1 MREPQRVRHDFLVE
15 RGKNMNIISKKKQGV
30 IAIICAIA
38 MVVTSLTIYNPREAK
53 ADTDYSQLTY
63 DYKNKGEAYMK
74 GAETT
79 KSQWRVAVDT
89 SQSTGDIVNWMTK
102 GDGNLN
108 FYNDM
113 FMNVTWHGV
122 YLNATLEINGV
133 KVKDG
138 AEGVQLYAAAEIHVN
153 AKTWINNNAYNVVKV
168 TSADETQYVTFIV
181 ATGNKV
187 DTSTEESTELQK
199 PAAPTGLVANI
210 NDLKTNYT
218 IAFANVATATSYK
231 FYLDGKLV
239 KDITNGGV
247 VTIEELKLEEGK
259 TYTFG
264 VSAVNAA
271 GESDISTVSV
281 TVPSKETETSTGSTE
296 ETTEAF
302 DPSTITEWTAVKGS
316 TTMSYYIAND
326 AAGKVSVQPE
336 MHGDNLYAAFKIAAK
351 FKSVVLNDESITPRD
366 GADVEIAKT
375 SFKEGYNKLVVTNFY
390 GNESVTIYFKVEKE
404 EETTTKPYKDG
415 EVLVNESNVIKEVPA
430 YESGNEYQNEYKNS
444 GIKFVNG
451 KKYVAEVVVSSTAAK
466 KIKLVFQ
473 KNGEKNNNDWS
484 PVADGYDVEI
494 AAGNKVKI
502 TYVFTSNLN
511 VDDGIYDIYLG
522 SVADATTLVF
532 ESKKLTTYNEVPA
545 GVQTGIEVVPAPAT
559 YTVTVDGAPTS
570 VAEGST
576 YTFGDNAQGYYDTT
590 NSVAYA
596 SGEKITVN
604 SDITVTSIKLN
615 VAMQKGASVRLA
627 TPTGLRFQTVI
638 TSGNDIAVS
647 DILNKDFVTTGTLI
661 TTFDL
666 FSANGNVLDKDSKYT
681 NLDIANS
688 GWYNDEVGKFC
699 GSIIKIKTD
708 NYEKK
713 FVGVGYATITYHNGD
728 KYSIY
733 ADVNET
739 DNARSIYYVA
749 NAVKEAGYKNC
760 DAAQKAIIDKY
771 LAKEAF

>member
-1 MREPQRVRHDFLVE
+1 
-15 RGKNMNIISKKKQGV
+15 MNIISKKKQGV

-38 MVVTSLTIYNPREAK
+38 MIVTSLTIYNPREAK

-122 YLNATLEINGV
+122 YPNATLEINGV
-133 KVKDG
+133 KVEDG
-138 AEGVQLYAAAEIHVN
+138 AEGVKVYAAEIHVN

-168 TSADETQYVTFIV
+168 TSADEKQYVTFIV

-218 IAFANVATATSYK
+218 IGFANVPTATSYK
-231 FYLDGKLV
+231 FYLNGTYV

-264 VSAVNAA
+264 VSAVNKA
-271 GESDISTVSV
+271 GESAISTVEV
-281 TVPSKETETSTGSTE
+281 KVPSKETETTGPE

-302 DPSTITEWTAVKGS
+302 DPSTITEWTTVVNS

-326 AAGKVSVQPE
+326 AAGKVSVKPE
-336 MHGDNLYAAFKIAAK
+336 MHGDNLYAAFALAAK

-390 GNESVTIYFKVEKE
+390 GNESVTIYFKVAKE
-404 EETTTKPYKDG
+404 EETTAKPYKDG
-415 EVLVNESNVIKEVPA
+415 EVLVNESNVTKEVPA
-430 YESGNEYQNEYKNS
+430 YKDGNYWQNEYNNAP
-444 GIKFVNG
+444 VNYVEG

-473 KNGEKNNNDWS
+473 RVNIWDFVDANG
-484 PVADGYDVEI
+484 GYEAEI

-502 TYVFTSNLN
+502 TYVFEAIKEKGTDNGN
-511 VDDGIYDIYLG
+511 FDIYLG

-545 GVQTGIEVVPAPAT
+545 GVKTGVEVLSPAT

-570 VAEGST
+570 VTEGST
-576 YTFGDNAQGYYDTT
+576 YTFGDNAQGYYDAT
-590 NSVAYA
+590 NKVAYA
-596 SGEKITVN
+596 PN
-604 SDITVTSIKLN
+604 TSIKVNGDLN
-615 VAMQKGASVRLA
+615 IKSIKLKATMTAGASIRFS

-638 TSGNDIAVS
+638 SSENSNTDELKE
-647 DILNKDFVTTGTLI
+647 ILENENIIETGTIITTTGILGE
-661 TTFDL
+661 
-666 FSANGNVLDKDSKYT
+666 NGVVNDEFVADDSKT
-681 NLDIANS
+681 KLNIKNN
-688 GWYNDEVGKFC
+688 GWYGGTVGTFC
-699 GSIIKIKTD
+699 GSIVEIQES
-708 NYEKK
+708 NYTTN
-713 FVGVGYATITYHNGD
+713 FVGVGYVTIKYTNDNVKPKTIYTTSDNIRAVATVAQNIKNNQEKKYNDNTMTYFEYLQSLNKGYD
-728 KYSIY
+728 TIINTY
-733 ADVNET
+733 AAAAKK
-739 DNARSIYYVA
+739 DN
-749 NAVKEAGYKNC
+749 
-760 DAAQKAIIDKY
+760 Q
-771 LAKEAF
+771 

>member
-1 MREPQRVRHDFLVE
+1 
-15 RGKNMNIISKKKQGV
+15 MNIISKKKQGV

-89 SQSTGDIVNWMTK
+89 SQSTGDIVNWMTT

-108 FYNDM
+108 FYGEM

-122 YLNATLEINGV
+122 YPDATLEINGV
-133 KVKDG
+133 KVEKG
-138 AEGVQLYAAAEIHVN
+138 AEGVQVYAAAEIHVN
-153 AKTWINNNAYNVVKV
+153 AKNWINNNAYNVVKV

-231 FYLDGKLV
+231 FYLDGKFV

-281 TVPSKETETSTGSTE
+281 TVPSKETETTKGSE
-296 ETTEAF
+296 DTTETF
-302 DPSTITEWTAVKGS
+302 DPSTITEWTAVGGS

-326 AAGKVSVQPE
+326 AAGKVSVKPE
-336 MHGDNLYAAFKIAAK
+336 MHGDSLYAAFALAAK
-351 FKSVVLNDESITPRD
+351 FKSVVLNDESITPRG

-375 SFKEGYNKLVVTNFY
+375 SFKEGYNKLVVTDFY
-390 GNESVTIYFKVEKE
+390 GKESVTIYFKVEKE

-415 EVLVNESNVIKEVPA
+415 EVLVNDSNVTKEVPA
-430 YESGNEYQNEYKNS
+430 YENGDYWQNEYNNAP
-444 GIKFVNG
+444 VNYVKG

-473 KNGEKNNNDWS
+473 RVNIWDFVDANS
-484 PVADGYDVEI
+484 GYEAEI

-502 TYVFTSNLN
+502 TYVFEATQETDNGN
-511 VDDGIYDIYLG
+511 FDIYLG

-545 GVQTGIEVVPAPAT
+545 GVQTGVEVVSAPAT
-559 YTVTVDGAPTS
+559 YTVTVDGTPTS
-570 VAEGST
+570 VTEGST

-596 SGEKITVN
+596 SGETITVN
-604 SDITVTSIKLN
+604 SNITVTSINLN

-699 GSIIKIKTD
+699 GSIIKIKTG

-749 NAVKEAGYKNC
+749 NAVKDAGYKNC

>member
-1 MREPQRVRHDFLVE
+1 
-15 RGKNMNIISKKKQGV
+15 MNIISKKKQGV

-89 SQSTGDIVNWMTK
+89 SQSTGDIVNWMTT

-108 FYNDM
+108 FYGEM

-122 YLNATLEINGV
+122 YHDATLEINGV
-133 KVKDG
+133 KVEKG
-138 AEGVQLYAAAEIHVN
+138 AEGVQVYVAAEIHVN
-153 AKTWINNNAYNVVKV
+153 AKNWINNNAYNVVKV

-231 FYLDGKLV
+231 FYLDGKFV

-281 TVPSKETETSTGSTE
+281 TVPSKETETTKGSE
-296 ETTEAF
+296 ETTETF
-302 DPSTITEWTAVKGS
+302 DPSTITEWTAVGGS

-326 AAGKVSVQPE
+326 AAGKVSVKPE
-336 MHGDNLYAAFKIAAK
+336 MHGDSLYAAFALAAK
-351 FKSVVLNDESITPRD
+351 FKSVVLNDESITPRG

-375 SFKEGYNKLVVTNFY
+375 SFKEGYNKLVVTDFY
-390 GNESVTIYFKVEKE
+390 GKESVTIYFKVEKE

-415 EVLVNESNVIKEVPA
+415 EVLVNDSNVTKEVPA
-430 YESGNEYQNEYKNS
+430 YENGDYWQNEYNNVP
-444 GIKFVNG
+444 VNYVKG

-473 KNGEKNNNDWS
+473 RVNIWDFVDANS
-484 PVADGYDVEI
+484 GYEAEI

-502 TYVFTSNLN
+502 TYVFEATQETDNGN
-511 VDDGIYDIYLG
+511 FDIYLG

-545 GVQTGIEVVPAPAT
+545 GVQTGVEVVSAPAT
-559 YTVTVDGAPTS
+559 YTVTVDGTPTS
-570 VAEGST
+570 VTEGST

-596 SGEKITVN
+596 SGETITVN
-604 SDITVTSIKLN
+604 SNITVTSINLN

-699 GSIIKIKTD
+699 GSIIKIKTG

-749 NAVKEAGYKNC
+749 NAVKDAGYKNC

>member
-1 MREPQRVRHDFLVE
+1 
-15 RGKNMNIISKKKQGV
+15 MNIISKKKQGV

-89 SQSTGDIVNWMTK
+89 SQSTGDIVNWMTT

-108 FYNDM
+108 FYGEM

-122 YLNATLEINGV
+122 YPDATLEINGV
-133 KVKDG
+133 KVEKG
-138 AEGVQLYAAAEIHVN
+138 AEGVQVYAAAEIHVN
-153 AKTWINNNAYNVVKV
+153 AKNWINNNAYNVVKV

-231 FYLDGKLV
+231 FYLDGKFV

-281 TVPSKETETSTGSTE
+281 TVPSKETETTKGSE
-296 ETTEAF
+296 ETTETF
-302 DPSTITEWTAVKGS
+302 DPSTITEWTAVGGS

-326 AAGKVSVQPE
+326 AAGKVSVKPE
-336 MHGDNLYAAFKIAAK
+336 MHGDSLYAAFALAAK
-351 FKSVVLNDESITPRD
+351 FKSVVLNDESITPRV

-375 SFKEGYNKLVVTNFY
+375 SFKEGYNKLVVTDFY
-390 GNESVTIYFKVEKE
+390 GKESVTIYFKVEKE

-415 EVLVNESNVIKEVPA
+415 EVLVNDSKVTKEVPA
-430 YESGNEYQNEYKNS
+430 YENGDYWQNEYNNAP
-444 GIKFVNG
+444 VNYVKG

-473 KNGEKNNNDWS
+473 RVNIWDFVDANS
-484 PVADGYDVEI
+484 GYEAEI

-502 TYVFTSNLN
+502 TYVFEATQETDNGN
-511 VDDGIYDIYLG
+511 FDIYLG

-545 GVQTGIEVVPAPAT
+545 GVQTGVEVVSAPAT
-559 YTVTVDGAPTS
+559 YTVIVDGTPTS
-570 VAEGST
+570 VTEGST

-596 SGEKITVN
+596 SGETITVN
-604 SDITVTSIKLN
+604 SNITVTSINLN

-699 GSIIKIKTD
+699 GSIIKIKTG

-749 NAVKEAGYKNC
+749 NAVKDAGYKNC

>member
-1 MREPQRVRHDFLVE
+1 
-15 RGKNMNIISKKKQGV
+15 MNIISKKKQGV

-89 SQSTGDIVNWMTK
+89 SQSTGDIVNWMTT

-108 FYNDM
+108 FYGDM

-122 YLNATLEINGV
+122 YPDATLEINGV
-133 KVKDG
+133 KVEKG
-138 AEGVQLYAAAEIHVN
+138 AEGVQVYAAAEIHVN
-153 AKTWINNNAYNVVKV
+153 AKNWINNNAYNVVKV

-199 PAAPTGLVANI
+199 PVAPTGLVANI

-218 IAFANVATATSYK
+218 IAFANVPTATSYK
-231 FYLDGKLV
+231 FYLNGTYV

-271 GESDISTVSV
+271 GESAISTVEV
-281 TVPSKETETSTGSTE
+281 KVPSKETETTKGSE

-302 DPSTITEWTAVKGS
+302 DPSTITEWTAVGGS

-326 AAGKVSVQPE
+326 AAGKVNVKPE
-336 MHGDNLYAAFKIAAK
+336 MHGDNLYAAFALAAK

-390 GNESVTIYFKVEKE
+390 GNESVTIYFKVAKE
-404 EETTTKPYKDG
+404 EETTAKPYKDG
-415 EVLVNESNVIKEVPA
+415 EVLVNDSNVTKEVPA
-430 YESGNEYQNEYKNS
+430 YENGDYWQNEYNNAP
-444 GIKFVNG
+444 VNYVKG

-473 KNGEKNNNDWS
+473 RVNIWDFVDANS
-484 PVADGYDVEI
+484 GYEAEI

-502 TYVFTSNLN
+502 TYVFEATQETDNGN
-511 VDDGIYDIYLG
+511 FDIYLG

-545 GVQTGIEVVPAPAT
+545 GVQTGVEVVSAPAT
-559 YTVTVDGAPTS
+559 YTVTVDGTPTS
-570 VAEGST
+570 VTEGST

-638 TSGNDIAVS
+638 TSENDIAAS

-666 FSANGNVLDKDSKYT
+666 FSANGNVLNKDSKYT

-760 DAAQKAIIDKY
+760 DDAQKAIIDKY

>member
-1 MREPQRVRHDFLVE
+1 
-15 RGKNMNIISKKKQGV
+15 MNVISKKKQGI

-63 DYKNKGEAYMK
+63 DYKNKGESYMK

-79 KSQWRVAVDT
+79 KSKWRVAVDT

-108 FYNDM
+108 FYGEM

-122 YLNATLEINGV
+122 YPDATLEINGV
-133 KVKDG
+133 KVEEG
-138 AEGVQLYAAAEIHVN
+138 AEGVQAYASAEIHVN

-168 TSADETQYVTFIV
+168 TSKDETQYVTFIV

-199 PAAPTGLVANI
+199 PVAPTGLVANI

-231 FYLDGKLV
+231 FYLDGEYK
-239 KDITNGGV
+239 KDITNGGI
-247 VTIEELKLEEGK
+247 VTIEELGLKAGQ
-259 TYTFG
+259 TYKFG
-264 VSAVNAA
+264 VSAVNKA
-271 GESDISTVSV
+271 GESDISEISV
-281 TVPSKETETSTGSTE
+281 TVPSKETETTGSE
-296 ETTEAF
+296 ETTETL
-302 DPSTITEWTAVKGS
+302 DPSTIKDWTEVKDS
-316 TTMSYYIAND
+316 KNTMLYYIANKASD
-326 AAGKVSVQPE
+326 KVSVKPE
-336 MHGDNLYAAFKIAAK
+336 MHGDNLYAAFTLAAK
-351 FKSVVLNDESITPRD
+351 FKSVELNGETIIPRE
-366 GADVEIAKT
+366 GADIEIPKT
-375 SFKEGYNKLVVTNFY
+375 SFSKEYNKLVVTNHY
-390 GNESVTIYFKVEKE
+390 GSETVTIYFKVVSATEK
-404 EETTTKPYKDG
+404 TKYK
-415 EVLVNESNVIKEVPA
+415 
-430 YESGNEYQNEYKNS
+430 
-444 GIKFVNG
+444 
-451 KKYVAEVVVSSTAAK
+451 
-466 KIKLVFQ
+466 
-473 KNGEKNNNDWS
+473 
-484 PVADGYDVEI
+484 
-494 AAGNKVKI
+494 
-502 TYVFTSNLN
+502 
-511 VDDGIYDIYLG
+511 
-522 SVADATTLVF
+522 
-532 ESKKLTTYNEVPA
+532 
-545 GVQTGIEVVPAPAT
+545 
-559 YTVTVDGAPTS
+559 VTVDGTPTE
-570 VAEGST
+570 VEEGST
-576 YTFGDNAQGYYDTT
+576 YTFGDNAQGYYDKT

-638 TSGNDIAVS
+638 TSGNDIAAS

-666 FSANGNVLDKDSKYT
+666 FSANGNVLNKDSKYT

-699 GSIIKIKTD
+699 GSIIKIKTG

-760 DAAQKAIIDKY
+760 DATQKAIIDKY

>member
-1 MREPQRVRHDFLVE
+1 
-15 RGKNMNIISKKKQGV
+15 MNIISKKKQGV

-89 SQSTGDIVNWMTK
+89 SQSTGDIVNWMTT

-108 FYNDM
+108 FYGEM

-122 YLNATLEINGV
+122 YPDATLEINGV
-133 KVKDG
+133 KVEKG
-138 AEGVQLYAAAEIHVN
+138 AEGVQVYAAAEIHVN
-153 AKTWINNNAYNVVKV
+153 AKNWINNNAYNVVKV

-231 FYLDGKLV
+231 FYLDGKFV

-281 TVPSKETETSTGSTE
+281 TVPSKETETTKGSE
-296 ETTEAF
+296 ETTETF
-302 DPSTITEWTAVKGS
+302 DPSTITEWTAVGGS

-326 AAGKVSVQPE
+326 AAGKVSVKPE
-336 MHGDNLYAAFKIAAK
+336 MHGDSLYAAFALAAK
-351 FKSVVLNDESITPRD
+351 FKSVVLNDESITPRG

-375 SFKEGYNKLVVTNFY
+375 SFKEGYNKLVVTDFY
-390 GNESVTIYFKVEKE
+390 GKESVTIYFKVEKE

-415 EVLVNESNVIKEVPA
+415 EVLVNDSNLTKEVPA
-430 YESGNEYQNEYKNS
+430 YENGDYWQNEYNNAP
-444 GIKFVNG
+444 VNYVKG

-473 KNGEKNNNDWS
+473 RVNIWDFVDANS
-484 PVADGYDVEI
+484 GYEAEI

-502 TYVFTSNLN
+502 TYVFEATQETDNGN
-511 VDDGIYDIYLG
+511 FDIYLG

-545 GVQTGIEVVPAPAT
+545 GVQTGVEVVSAPAT
-559 YTVTVDGAPTS
+559 YTVTVDGTPTS
-570 VAEGST
+570 VTEGST

-596 SGEKITVN
+596 SGETITVN
-604 SDITVTSIKLN
+604 SNITVTSINLN

-699 GSIIKIKTD
+699 GSIIKIKTG

-749 NAVKEAGYKNC
+749 NAVKDAGYKNC

>member
-1 MREPQRVRHDFLVE
+1 
-15 RGKNMNIISKKKQGV
+15 MNVISKKKQGI

-63 DYKNKGEAYMK
+63 DYKNKGESYMK

-79 KSQWRVAVDT
+79 KSKWRVAVDT

-108 FYNDM
+108 FYGEM

-122 YLNATLEINGV
+122 YPDATLEINGV
-133 KVKDG
+133 KVEEG
-138 AEGVQLYAAAEIHVN
+138 AEGVQAYASAEIHVN

-168 TSADETQYVTFIV
+168 TSKDETQYVTFIV

-199 PAAPTGLVANI
+199 PVAPTGLVANI
-210 NDLKTNYT
+210 NNLKTNYT
-218 IAFANVATATSYK
+218 IAFAYVATATSYR
-231 FYLDGKLV
+231 FYLDDKYV
-239 KDITNGGV
+239 KDITNGGI
-247 VTIEELKLEEGK
+247 VTIEELNLEVGK

-271 GESDISTVSV
+271 GESAISTVSV
-281 TVPSKETETSTGSTE
+281 TVPSKETETTTGSE
-296 ETTEAF
+296 ETTETL
-302 DPSTITEWTAVKGS
+302 DPSTIKDWTEVTNSNK
-316 TTMSYYIAND
+316 TMLYYIANKASD
-326 AAGKVSVQPE
+326 KVSVKPE
-336 MHGDNLYAAFKIAAK
+336 MHGDNLYAAFTLVAK
-351 FKSVVLNDESITPRD
+351 FKSVELNGETIKPRE
-366 GADVEIAKT
+366 GADIEIPKT
-375 SFKEGYNKLVVTNFY
+375 SFSKEYNKLVVTNYY
-390 GNESVTIYFKVEKE
+390 GSETVTIYFKVVSATEK
-404 EETTTKPYKDG
+404 TKYK
-415 EVLVNESNVIKEVPA
+415 
-430 YESGNEYQNEYKNS
+430 
-444 GIKFVNG
+444 
-451 KKYVAEVVVSSTAAK
+451 
-466 KIKLVFQ
+466 
-473 KNGEKNNNDWS
+473 
-484 PVADGYDVEI
+484 
-494 AAGNKVKI
+494 
-502 TYVFTSNLN
+502 
-511 VDDGIYDIYLG
+511 
-522 SVADATTLVF
+522 
-532 ESKKLTTYNEVPA
+532 
-545 GVQTGIEVVPAPAT
+545 
-559 YTVTVDGAPTS
+559 VTVDGTPTE
-570 VAEGST
+570 VEEGST

-666 FSANGNVLDKDSKYT
+666 FSANGNVLNKESKYT

-713 FVGVGYATITYHNGD
+713 FVGVGYVTIKYNNGKTY
-728 KYSIY
+728 SVC

>member
-1 MREPQRVRHDFLVE
+1 M
-15 RGKNMNIISKKKQGV
+15 
-30 IAIICAIA
+30 
-38 MVVTSLTIYNPREAK
+38 
-53 ADTDYSQLTY
+53 
-63 DYKNKGEAYMK
+63 
-74 GAETT
+74 TT
-79 KSQWRVAVDT
+79 
-89 SQSTGDIVNWMTK
+89 

-108 FYNDM
+108 FYGEM

-122 YLNATLEINGV
+122 YPDATLEINGV
-133 KVKDG
+133 KVEKG
-138 AEGVQLYAAAEIHVN
+138 AEGVQVYAAAEIHVN
-153 AKTWINNNAYNVVKV
+153 AKNWINNNAYNVVKV

-231 FYLDGKLV
+231 FYLDGKFV

-281 TVPSKETETSTGSTE
+281 TVPSKETETTKESE
-296 ETTEAF
+296 ETTETF
-302 DPSTITEWTAVKGS
+302 DPSTITEWTAVGGS

-326 AAGKVSVQPE
+326 AAGKVSVKPE
-336 MHGDNLYAAFKIAAK
+336 MHGDSLYAAFALAAK
-351 FKSVVLNDESITPRD
+351 FKSVVLNDESITPRG

-375 SFKEGYNKLVVTNFY
+375 SFKEGYNKLVVTDFY
-390 GNESVTIYFKVEKE
+390 GKESVTIYFKVEKE
-404 EETTTKPYKDG
+404 EETITKPYKDG
-415 EVLVNESNVIKEVPA
+415 EVLVNDSNVTKEVPA
-430 YESGNEYQNEYKNS
+430 YENGDYWQNEYNNAP
-444 GIKFVNG
+444 VNYVKG

-473 KNGEKNNNDWS
+473 RVNIWDFVDANS
-484 PVADGYDVEI
+484 GYEAEI

-502 TYVFTSNLN
+502 TYVFEATQETDNGN
-511 VDDGIYDIYLG
+511 FDIYLG

-545 GVQTGIEVVPAPAT
+545 GVQTGVEVVSAPAT
-559 YTVTVDGAPTS
+559 YTVTVDGTPTS
-570 VAEGST
+570 VTEGST

-596 SGEKITVN
+596 SGETITVN
-604 SDITVTSIKLN
+604 SNITVTSINLN

-699 GSIIKIKTD
+699 GSIIKIKTG

-749 NAVKEAGYKNC
+749 NAVKDAGYKNC

>member
-1 MREPQRVRHDFLVE
+1 
-15 RGKNMNIISKKKQGV
+15 MNVISKKKQGI

-63 DYKNKGEAYMK
+63 DYKNKGESYMK

-79 KSQWRVAVDT
+79 KSKWRVAVDT

-108 FYNDM
+108 FYGEM

-122 YLNATLEINGV
+122 YPDATLEINGV
-133 KVKDG
+133 KVEEG
-138 AEGVQLYAAAEIHVN
+138 AEGVQAYASAEIHVN

-168 TSADETQYVTFIV
+168 TSKDETQYVTFIV

-199 PAAPTGLVANI
+199 PVAPTGLVANI

-231 FYLDGKLV
+231 FYLDGEYK
-239 KDITNGGV
+239 KDITNGGI
-247 VTIEELKLEEGK
+247 VTIEELGLKAGQ
-259 TYTFG
+259 TYKFG
-264 VSAVNAA
+264 VSAVNKA
-271 GESDISTVSV
+271 GESDISEISV
-281 TVPSKETETSTGSTE
+281 TVPSKETETTGSE
-296 ETTEAF
+296 ETTETL
-302 DPSTITEWTAVKGS
+302 DPSTIKDWTEVKDS
-316 TTMSYYIAND
+316 KNTMLYYIANKASD
-326 AAGKVSVQPE
+326 KVSVKPE
-336 MHGDNLYAAFKIAAK
+336 MHGDNLYAAFTLVAK
-351 FKSVVLNDESITPRD
+351 FKSVELNGETIIPRE
-366 GADVEIAKT
+366 GADIEIPKT
-375 SFKEGYNKLVVTNFY
+375 SFSKEYNKLVVTNHY
-390 GNESVTIYFKVEKE
+390 GSETVTIYFKVVSATEK
-404 EETTTKPYKDG
+404 TKYK
-415 EVLVNESNVIKEVPA
+415 
-430 YESGNEYQNEYKNS
+430 
-444 GIKFVNG
+444 
-451 KKYVAEVVVSSTAAK
+451 
-466 KIKLVFQ
+466 
-473 KNGEKNNNDWS
+473 
-484 PVADGYDVEI
+484 
-494 AAGNKVKI
+494 
-502 TYVFTSNLN
+502 
-511 VDDGIYDIYLG
+511 
-522 SVADATTLVF
+522 
-532 ESKKLTTYNEVPA
+532 
-545 GVQTGIEVVPAPAT
+545 
-559 YTVTVDGAPTS
+559 VTVDGTPTE
-570 VAEGST
+570 VEEGST
-576 YTFGDNAQGYYDTT
+576 YTFGDNAQGYYDKT

-638 TSGNDIAVS
+638 TSGNDIAAS

-666 FSANGNVLDKDSKYT
+666 FSANGNVLNKDSKYT

-699 GSIIKIKTD
+699 GSIIKIKTG

>member
-1 MREPQRVRHDFLVE
+1 
-15 RGKNMNIISKKKQGV
+15 MNIISKKKQGV

-89 SQSTGDIVNWMTK
+89 SQSTGDIVNWMTR

-108 FYNDM
+108 FYGEM

-122 YLNATLEINGV
+122 YPDATLEINGV
-133 KVKDG
+133 KVEKG
-138 AEGVQLYAAAEIHVN
+138 AEGVQVYATAEIHVN
-153 AKTWINNNAYNVVKV
+153 AKNWINNNAYNVVKV

-231 FYLDGKLV
+231 FYLDGKFV

-281 TVPSKETETSTGSTE
+281 TVPSKETETTKGSE
-296 ETTEAF
+296 ETTETF
-302 DPSTITEWTAVKGS
+302 DPSTITEWTAVGGS

-326 AAGKVSVQPE
+326 AAGKVSVKPE
-336 MHGDNLYAAFKIAAK
+336 MHGDSLYAAFALAAK
-351 FKSVVLNDESITPRD
+351 FKSVVLNDESITPRG

-375 SFKEGYNKLVVTNFY
+375 SFKEGYNKLVVTDFY
-390 GNESVTIYFKVEKE
+390 GKESVTIYFKVEKE
-404 EETTTKPYKDG
+404 EETTTKPYRDG
-415 EVLVNESNVIKEVPA
+415 EVLVNDSNVTKEVPA
-430 YESGNEYQNEYKNS
+430 YENGDYWQNEYNNAP
-444 GIKFVNG
+444 VNYVKG

-473 KNGEKNNNDWS
+473 RVNIWDFVDANS
-484 PVADGYDVEI
+484 GYEAEI

-502 TYVFTSNLN
+502 TYVFEATQETDNGN
-511 VDDGIYDIYLG
+511 FDIYLG

-545 GVQTGIEVVPAPAT
+545 GVQTGVEVVSAPAT
-559 YTVTVDGAPTS
+559 YTVTVDGTPTS
-570 VAEGST
+570 VTEGST

-596 SGEKITVN
+596 SGETITVN
-604 SDITVTSIKLN
+604 SNITVTSINLN

-699 GSIIKIKTD
+699 GSIIKIKTG

-749 NAVKEAGYKNC
+749 NAVKDAGYKNC

>member
-1 MREPQRVRHDFLVE
+1 
-15 RGKNMNIISKKKQGV
+15 MNVISKKKQGI

-53 ADTDYSQLTY
+53 ADTDYGQLTY

-79 KSQWRVAVDT
+79 KSQWRVAVDK
-89 SQSTGDIVNWMTK
+89 SQSTGNIVDWMTT
-102 GDGNLN
+102 GNGELN

-113 FMNVTWHGV
+113 FMKVVWHGN
-122 YLNATLEINGV
+122 YTDATLEINGV
-133 KVKDG
+133 KVEKG
-138 AEGVQLYAAAEIHVN
+138 AEGVQVYAPPEIHVN

-168 TSADETQYVTFIV
+168 TSKDETQYVTFIV

-199 PAAPTGLVANI
+199 PAAPEGLSANI

-218 IAFANVATATSYK
+218 IAFTDVATATSYK
-231 FYLDGKLV
+231 FYLDGKHV

-247 VTIEELKLEEGK
+247 VTIEELGLKAGQ
-259 TYTFG
+259 TYKFG

-271 GESDISTVSV
+271 GESDISIISV
-281 TVPSKETETSTGSTE
+281 TVPSNTTGPE
-296 ETTEAF
+296 ETTEPF
-302 DPSTITEWTAVKGS
+302 DPSTIKDWTEVGNSNK
-316 TTMSYYIAND
+316 TMLYYIANKASD
-326 AAGKVSVQPE
+326 KVPTKPE
-336 MHGDNLYAAFKIAAK
+336 IRGDNLFASFTLAPKYK
-351 FKSVVLNDESITPRD
+351 VELNGKAVKPLD
-366 GADVEIAKT
+366 GAEVSIAKT
-375 SFKEGYNKLVVTNFY
+375 SFEEGYNKLVVTNYY
-390 GNESVTIYFKVEKE
+390 GNDSVTIY
-404 EETTTKPYKDG
+404 
-415 EVLVNESNVIKEVPA
+415 IK
-430 YESGNEYQNEYKNS
+430 
-444 GIKFVNG
+444 
-451 KKYVAEVVVSSTAAK
+451 VVSAT
-466 KIKLVFQ
+466 
-473 KNGEKNNNDWS
+473 EKT
-484 PVADGYDVEI
+484 
-494 AAGNKVKI
+494 K
-502 TYVFTSNLN
+502 
-511 VDDGIYDIYLG
+511 
-522 SVADATTLVF
+522 
-532 ESKKLTTYNEVPA
+532 
-545 GVQTGIEVVPAPAT
+545 
-559 YTVTVDGAPTS
+559 YTVTVDGTAKE
-570 VAEGST
+570 VEEGST

-604 SDITVTSIKLN
+604 NNITVTSINLN
-615 VAMQKGASVRLA
+615 VAMVTGASVRLA

-638 TSGNDIAVS
+638 TSGNDIAES

-666 FSANGNVLDKDSKYT
+666 FSKNGNVLDKESKYT
-681 NLDIANS
+681 TLDIANS

>member
-1 MREPQRVRHDFLVE
+1 MQ
-15 RGKNMNIISKKKQGV
+15 KN
-30 IAIICAIA
+30 
-38 MVVTSLTIYNPREAK
+38 
-53 ADTDYSQLTY
+53 
-63 DYKNKGEAYMK
+63 
-74 GAETT
+74 
-79 KSQWRVAVDT
+79 
-89 SQSTGDIVNWMTK
+89 
-102 GDGNLN
+102 
-108 FYNDM
+108 
-113 FMNVTWHGV
+113 
-122 YLNATLEINGV
+122 
-133 KVKDG
+133 
-138 AEGVQLYAAAEIHVN
+138 
-153 AKTWINNNAYNVVKV
+153 WINNNAYNVVKV

-231 FYLDGKLV
+231 FYLDGKFV

-281 TVPSKETETSTGSTE
+281 TVPSKETETTKGSE
-296 ETTEAF
+296 ETTETF
-302 DPSTITEWTAVKGS
+302 DPSTITEWTAVGGS

-326 AAGKVSVQPE
+326 AAGKVSVKPE
-336 MHGDNLYAAFKIAAK
+336 MHGDSLYAAFALAAK
-351 FKSVVLNDESITPRD
+351 FKSVVLNDESITPRG

-375 SFKEGYNKLVVTNFY
+375 SFKEGYNKLVVTDFY
-390 GNESVTIYFKVEKE
+390 GKESVTIYFKVEKE

-415 EVLVNESNVIKEVPA
+415 EVLVNDSNVTKEVPA
-430 YESGNEYQNEYKNS
+430 YENGDYWQNEYNNAP
-444 GIKFVNG
+444 VNYVKG

-473 KNGEKNNNDWS
+473 RVNIWDFVDANS
-484 PVADGYDVEI
+484 GYEAEI

-502 TYVFTSNLN
+502 TYVFEATQETDNGN
-511 VDDGIYDIYLG
+511 FDIYLG

-545 GVQTGIEVVPAPAT
+545 GVQTGVEVVSAPAT
-559 YTVTVDGAPTS
+559 YTVTVDGTPTS
-570 VAEGST
+570 VTEGST

-596 SGEKITVN
+596 SGETITVN
-604 SDITVTSIKLN
+604 SNITVTSINLN

-699 GSIIKIKTD
+699 GSIIKIKTG

-749 NAVKEAGYKNC
+749 NAVKDAGYKNC

>member
-1 MREPQRVRHDFLVE
+1 MWQQR
-15 RGKNMNIISKKKQGV
+15 QV
-30 IAIICAIA
+30 I
-38 MVVTSLTIYNPREAK
+38 N
-53 ADTDYSQLTY
+53 
-63 DYKNKGEAYMK
+63 
-74 GAETT
+74 
-79 KSQWRVAVDT
+79 
-89 SQSTGDIVNWMTK
+89 
-102 GDGNLN
+102 
-108 FYNDM
+108 
-113 FMNVTWHGV
+113 
-122 YLNATLEINGV
+122 
-133 KVKDG
+133 
-138 AEGVQLYAAAEIHVN
+138 
-153 AKTWINNNAYNVVKV
+153 
-168 TSADETQYVTFIV
+168 
-181 ATGNKV
+181 
-187 DTSTEESTELQK
+187 
-199 PAAPTGLVANI
+199 
-210 NDLKTNYT
+210 
-218 IAFANVATATSYK
+218 
-231 FYLDGKLV
+231 LDGKFV

-271 GESDISTVSV
+271 GESDISTVSL
-281 TVPSKETETSTGSTE
+281 TVPSKETETTKGSE
-296 ETTEAF
+296 ETTETF
-302 DPSTITEWTAVKGS
+302 DPSTITEWTAVGGS

-326 AAGKVSVQPE
+326 AAGKVSVKPE
-336 MHGDNLYAAFKIAAK
+336 MHGDSLYAAFALAAK

-375 SFKEGYNKLVVTNFY
+375 SFKEGYNKLVVTDFY
-390 GNESVTIYFKVEKE
+390 GKESVTIYFKVEKE

-415 EVLVNESNVIKEVPA
+415 EVLVNDSNVTKEVPA
-430 YESGNEYQNEYKNS
+430 YENGDYWQNEYNNAP
-444 GIKFVNG
+444 VNYVKG

-473 KNGEKNNNDWS
+473 RVNIWDFVDANS
-484 PVADGYDVEI
+484 GYEAEI

-502 TYVFTSNLN
+502 TYVFEATQETDNGN
-511 VDDGIYDIYLG
+511 FDIYLG

-545 GVQTGIEVVPAPAT
+545 GVQTGVEVVSAPAT
-559 YTVTVDGAPTS
+559 YTVTVDGTPTS
-570 VAEGST
+570 VTEGST

-596 SGEKITVN
+596 SGETITVN
-604 SDITVTSIKLN
+604 SNITVTSINLN

-699 GSIIKIKTD
+699 GSIIKIKTG

-749 NAVKEAGYKNC
+749 NAVKDAGYKNC

>member
-53 ADTDYSQLTY
+53 ADTDYSTLEFTRVTEPMDSSY
-63 DYKNKGEAYMK
+63 AYCITDNTLK
-74 GAETT
+74 DFG
-79 KSQWRVAVDT
+79 R
-89 SQSTGDIVNWMTK
+89 
-102 GDGNLN
+102 LN
-108 FYNDM
+108 FYGTNYM
-113 FMNVTWHGV
+113 QVIGSGNSKMKEATVTIDGTV
-122 YLNATLEINGV
+122 QTDATIAFDRADAVTGFLV
-133 KVKDG
+133 
-138 AEGVQLYAAAEIHVN
+138 
-153 AKTWINNNAYNVVKV
+153 AKLSDNAYHELKIEGEGGNITIILRKGNVNG
-168 TSADETQYVTFIV
+168 E
-181 ATGNKV
+181 
-187 DTSTEESTELQK
+187 TEESTELQK
-199 PAAPTGLVANI
+199 PAAPTSLVANI
-210 NDLKTNYT
+210 NALNTDYT

-231 FYLDGKLV
+231 FYLNGTYV

-271 GESDISTVSV
+271 GESDISTVNV

-302 DPSTITEWTAVKGS
+302 DPSTITEWTAVGGS

-326 AAGKVSVQPE
+326 AAGKVSVKPE
-336 MHGDNLYAAFKIAAK
+336 MHGDNLYAAFTLAAK
-351 FKSVVLNDESITPRD
+351 FKSVVLNDESITPRG

-375 SFKEGYNKLVVTNFY
+375 SFKEGYNKLVVTDYY
-390 GNESVTIYFKVEKE
+390 GKESVTIYFKVAK
-404 EETTTKPYKDG
+404 TTTPSYKDG
-415 EVLVNESNVIKEVPA
+415 EVLVNETNVTKELPA
-430 YESGNEYQNEYKNS
+430 YTGGDYWQNEYNNAP
-444 GIKFVNG
+444 VNYVEG

-473 KNGEKNNNDWS
+473 RVNIWDFVDANS
-484 PVADGYDVEI
+484 GYEAEI

-502 TYVFTSNLN
+502 TYVFEATKSTDNGN
-511 VDDGIYDIYLG
+511 FDIYLG

-545 GVQTGIEVVPAPAT
+545 GVQTGAEVLSAPAT
-559 YTVTVDGAPTS
+559 YTVTVDGTPTS
-570 VAEGST
+570 VTEGST
-576 YTFGDNAQGYYDTT
+576 YTFGDNAQGYYDAT

-604 SDITVTSIKLN
+604 SNITVTSINLN

-666 FSANGNVLDKDSKYT
+666 FSANGNVLDKESKYT
-681 NLDIANS
+681 KLDIANS
-688 GWYNDEVGKFC
+688 GWYDDEVGKFC

>member
-1 MREPQRVRHDFLVE
+1 
-15 RGKNMNIISKKKQGV
+15 MNIISKKKQGV

-89 SQSTGDIVNWMTK
+89 SQSTGDIVNWMTT

-108 FYNDM
+108 FYGDM

-122 YLNATLEINGV
+122 YPDATLEINGV
-133 KVKDG
+133 KVKKG
-138 AEGVQLYAAAEIHVN
+138 AEGVQVYAAAEIHVN
-153 AKTWINNNAYNVVKV
+153 AKNWINNNAYNVVKV

-210 NDLKTNYT
+210 NALNTDYT
-218 IAFANVATATSYK
+218 IAFANVPTAKSYK
-231 FYLDGKLV
+231 FYLDGAYV

-264 VSAVNAA
+264 VSAVNVA
-271 GESDISTVSV
+271 GESDISTVQV
-281 TVPSKETETSTGSTE
+281 KVPSKETETSSGSTE

-302 DPSTITEWTAVKGS
+302 DPSTITDWTAVKGS

-326 AAGKVSVQPE
+326 AATKVSVKPE
-336 MHGDNLYAAFKIAAK
+336 MHGDNLYAAFTLAAK
-351 FKSVVLNDESITPRD
+351 FKSVSLNGEAIEPRG

-375 SFKEGYNKLVVTNFY
+375 SFKEGYNKLEVTDFY
-390 GNESVTIYFKVEKE
+390 GKETVTVYFKVAKK

-415 EVLVNESNVIKEVPA
+415 EVLVNESNVTKEVPA
-430 YESGNEYQNEYKNS
+430 YEGGDYWQNEYNNAP
-444 GIKFVNG
+444 VNYVEG

-473 KNGEKNNNDWS
+473 RVGIWDFVDANS
-484 PVADGYDVEI
+484 GYEAEI

-502 TYVFTSNLN
+502 TYVFEATKTTDNGN
-511 VDDGIYDIYLG
+511 FDIYLG

-545 GVQTGIEVVPAPAT
+545 GAQTGVEVVPAPAT

-576 YTFGDNAQGYYDTT
+576 YTFGDNAQGYYDAT

-638 TSGNDIAVS
+638 TSENDIAAS

-666 FSANGNVLDKDSKYT
+666 FSANGKVLNKDSKYT

-699 GSIIKIKTD
+699 GSIIKIKTG

>member
-1 MREPQRVRHDFLVE
+1 
-15 RGKNMNIISKKKQGV
+15 MNIISKKKQGV

-89 SQSTGDIVNWMTK
+89 SQSTGDIVNWMTT

-108 FYNDM
+108 FYGEM
-113 FMNVTWHGV
+113 FMNVKWHGV
-122 YLNATLEINGV
+122 YPDATLEINGV
-133 KVKDG
+133 KVEKG
-138 AEGVQLYAAAEIHVN
+138 AEGVQVYAAAEIHVN
-153 AKTWINNNAYNVVKV
+153 AKNWINNNAYNVVKV

-231 FYLDGKLV
+231 FYLDGKFV

-281 TVPSKETETSTGSTE
+281 TVPSKETETTKGSE
-296 ETTEAF
+296 ETTETF
-302 DPSTITEWTAVKGS
+302 DPSTITEWTAVGGS

-326 AAGKVSVQPE
+326 AAGKVSVKPE
-336 MHGDNLYAAFKIAAK
+336 MHGDSLYAAFALAAK
-351 FKSVVLNDESITPRD
+351 FKSVVLNDESIIPRG

-375 SFKEGYNKLVVTNFY
+375 SFKEGYNKLVVTDFY
-390 GNESVTIYFKVEKE
+390 GKESVTIYFKVEKE

-415 EVLVNESNVIKEVPA
+415 EVLVNDSNVTKEVPA
-430 YESGNEYQNEYKNS
+430 YENGDYWQNEYNNAP
-444 GIKFVNG
+444 VNYVKG

-473 KNGEKNNNDWS
+473 RVNIWDFVDANS
-484 PVADGYDVEI
+484 GYEAEI

-502 TYVFTSNLN
+502 TYVFEATQETDNGN
-511 VDDGIYDIYLG
+511 FDIYLG

-545 GVQTGIEVVPAPAT
+545 GVQTGVEVVPAPAT

-576 YTFGDNAQGYYDTT
+576 YTFGNNAQGYYDTT
-590 NSVAYA
+590 NKVAYA

-699 GSIIKIKTD
+699 GSIIKIKTG

-749 NAVKEAGYKNC
+749 NAVKDAGYKNC

>member
-1 MREPQRVRHDFLVE
+1 
-15 RGKNMNIISKKKQGV
+15 MNIISKKKQGV

-89 SQSTGDIVNWMTK
+89 SQSTGDIVNWMTT

-108 FYNDM
+108 FYGEM

-122 YLNATLEINGV
+122 YPDATLEINGV
-133 KVKDG
+133 KVEKG
-138 AEGVQLYAAAEIHVN
+138 AEGVQVYAAAEIYVN
-153 AKTWINNNAYNVVKV
+153 AKNWINNNAYNVVKV

-231 FYLDGKLV
+231 FYLDGKFV

-281 TVPSKETETSTGSTE
+281 TVPSKETETTKGSE
-296 ETTEAF
+296 ETTETF
-302 DPSTITEWTAVKGS
+302 DPSTITEWTAVGGS

-326 AAGKVSVQPE
+326 AAGKVSVKPE
-336 MHGDNLYAAFKIAAK
+336 MHGDSLYAAFALAAK
-351 FKSVVLNDESITPRD
+351 FKSVVLNDESITPRG

-375 SFKEGYNKLVVTNFY
+375 SFKEGYNKLVVTDFY
-390 GNESVTIYFKVEKE
+390 GKESVTIYFKVEKE

-415 EVLVNESNVIKEVPA
+415 EVLVNDSNVTKEVPA
-430 YESGNEYQNEYKNS
+430 YENGDYWQNEYNNAP
-444 GIKFVNG
+444 VNYVKG

-473 KNGEKNNNDWS
+473 RVNIWDFVDANS
-484 PVADGYDVEI
+484 GYEAEI

-502 TYVFTSNLN
+502 TYVFEATQETDNGN
-511 VDDGIYDIYLG
+511 FDIYLG

-545 GVQTGIEVVPAPAT
+545 GVQTGVEVVSAPAT
-559 YTVTVDGAPTS
+559 YTVTVDGTPTS
-570 VAEGST
+570 VTEGST

-596 SGEKITVN
+596 SGETITVN
-604 SDITVTSIKLN
+604 SNITVTSINLN

-699 GSIIKIKTD
+699 GSIIKIKTG

-749 NAVKEAGYKNC
+749 NAVKDAGYKNC

>member
-1 MREPQRVRHDFLVE
+1 
-15 RGKNMNIISKKKQGV
+15 MNIISKKKQGV

-89 SQSTGDIVNWMTK
+89 SQSTGDIVNWMTT

-108 FYNDM
+108 FYGEM

-122 YLNATLEINGV
+122 YPDATLEINGV
-133 KVKDG
+133 KVEKG
-138 AEGVQLYAAAEIHVN
+138 AEGVQVYAAAEIHVN
-153 AKTWINNNAYNVVKV
+153 AKNWINNNAYNVVKV

-231 FYLDGKLV
+231 FYLDGKFV

-281 TVPSKETETSTGSTE
+281 TVPSKETETTKGSE
-296 ETTEAF
+296 ETTETF
-302 DPSTITEWTAVKGS
+302 DPSTITEWTAVGGS

-326 AAGKVSVQPE
+326 AAGKVSVKPE
-336 MHGDNLYAAFKIAAK
+336 MHGDSLYAAFALAAK
-351 FKSVVLNDESITPRD
+351 FKSVVLNDESITPRG

-375 SFKEGYNKLVVTNFY
+375 SFKEGYNKLVVTDFY
-390 GNESVTIYFKVEKE
+390 GKESVTIYFKVEKE

-415 EVLVNESNVIKEVPA
+415 EVLVNDSNVTKEVPA
-430 YESGNEYQNEYKNS
+430 YENGDYWQNEYNNAP
-444 GIKFVNG
+444 VNYVKG

-473 KNGEKNNNDWS
+473 RFNIWDFVDANS
-484 PVADGYDVEI
+484 GYEAEI

-502 TYVFTSNLN
+502 TYVFEATQETDNGN
-511 VDDGIYDIYLG
+511 FDIYLG

-545 GVQTGIEVVPAPAT
+545 GVQTGVEVVSAPAT
-559 YTVTVDGAPTS
+559 YTVTVDGTPTS
-570 VAEGST
+570 VTEGST

-596 SGEKITVN
+596 SGETITVN
-604 SDITVTSIKLN
+604 SNITVTSINLN

-638 TSGNDIAVS
+638 TSGNDIAES

-666 FSANGNVLDKDSKYT
+666 FSANGNVLNKDSKYT

-699 GSIIKIKTD
+699 GSIIKIKTG

>member
-1 MREPQRVRHDFLVE
+1 
-15 RGKNMNIISKKKQGV
+15 MNIISKKKQGV

-89 SQSTGDIVNWMTK
+89 SQSTGDIVNWMTT

-108 FYNDM
+108 FYGEM

-122 YLNATLEINGV
+122 YPDATLEINGV
-133 KVKDG
+133 KVEKG
-138 AEGVQLYAAAEIHVN
+138 AEGVQVYAAAEIHVN
-153 AKTWINNNAYNVVKV
+153 AKNWINNNAYNVVKV

-231 FYLDGKLV
+231 FYLDGKFV

-281 TVPSKETETSTGSTE
+281 TVPSKETETTKGSE
-296 ETTEAF
+296 ETTETF
-302 DPSTITEWTAVKGS
+302 DPSTITEWTAVGGS

-326 AAGKVSVQPE
+326 AAGKVSVKPE
-336 MHGDNLYAAFKIAAK
+336 MHGDSLYAAFALAAK
-351 FKSVVLNDESITPRD
+351 FKSVVLNDESITPRG
-366 GADVEIAKT
+366 GAYVEIAKT
-375 SFKEGYNKLVVTNFY
+375 SFKEGYNKLVVTDFY
-390 GNESVTIYFKVEKE
+390 GKESVTIYFKVEKE
-404 EETTTKPYKDG
+404 EETPTKPYKDG
-415 EVLVNESNVIKEVPA
+415 EVLVNDSNVTKEVPA
-430 YESGNEYQNEYKNS
+430 YENGDYWQNEYNNAP
-444 GIKFVNG
+444 VNYVKG

-473 KNGEKNNNDWS
+473 RVNIWDFVDANS
-484 PVADGYDVEI
+484 GYEAEI

-502 TYVFTSNLN
+502 TYVFEATQETDNGN
-511 VDDGIYDIYLG
+511 FDIYLG

-545 GVQTGIEVVPAPAT
+545 GVQTGVEVVSAPAT
-559 YTVTVDGAPTS
+559 YTVTVDGTPTS
-570 VAEGST
+570 VTEGST

-596 SGEKITVN
+596 SGETITVN
-604 SDITVTSIKLN
+604 SNITVTSINLN

-699 GSIIKIKTD
+699 GSIIKIKTG

-749 NAVKEAGYKNC
+749 NAVKDAGYKNC

>member
-1 MREPQRVRHDFLVE
+1 
-15 RGKNMNIISKKKQGV
+15 MNIISKKKQGV

-89 SQSTGDIVNWMTK
+89 SQSTGDIVNWMTT

-108 FYNDM
+108 FYGEM

-122 YLNATLEINGV
+122 YPDATLEINGV
-133 KVKDG
+133 KVEKG
-138 AEGVQLYAAAEIHVN
+138 AEGVQVYAAAEIHVN
-153 AKTWINNNAYNVVKV
+153 AKNWINNNAYNVVKV

-231 FYLDGKLV
+231 FYLDGKFV

-281 TVPSKETETSTGSTE
+281 TVPSKETETTKGSE
-296 ETTEAF
+296 ETTETF
-302 DPSTITEWTAVKGS
+302 DPSTITEWTAVGGS

-326 AAGKVSVQPE
+326 AAGKVSVKPE
-336 MHGDNLYAAFKIAAK
+336 MHGDSLYAAFALAAK
-351 FKSVVLNDESITPRD
+351 FKSVVLNDESITPRG

-375 SFKEGYNKLVVTNFY
+375 SFKEGYNKLVVTDFY
-390 GNESVTIYFKVEKE
+390 GKESVTIYFKVEKE

-415 EVLVNESNVIKEVPA
+415 EVLVNDSNVTKEVPA
-430 YESGNEYQNEYKNS
+430 YENGDYWQNEYNNAP
-444 GIKFVNG
+444 VNYVKG

-473 KNGEKNNNDWS
+473 RVNIGDFVDANS
-484 PVADGYDVEI
+484 GYEAEI

-502 TYVFTSNLN
+502 TYVFEATQETDNGN
-511 VDDGIYDIYLG
+511 FDIYLG

-545 GVQTGIEVVPAPAT
+545 GVQTGVEVVSAPAT
-559 YTVTVDGAPTS
+559 YTVTVDGTPTS
-570 VAEGST
+570 VTEGST

-596 SGEKITVN
+596 SGETITVN
-604 SDITVTSIKLN
+604 SNITVTSINLN

-699 GSIIKIKTD
+699 GSIIKIKTG

-749 NAVKEAGYKNC
+749 NAVKDAGYKNC

>member
-1 MREPQRVRHDFLVE
+1 
-15 RGKNMNIISKKKQGV
+15 MNIISKKKQGV

-89 SQSTGDIVNWMTK
+89 SQSTGDIVNWMTT

-108 FYNDM
+108 FYGEM

-122 YLNATLEINGV
+122 YPDATLEINGV
-133 KVKDG
+133 KVEKG
-138 AEGVQLYAAAEIHVN
+138 AEGVQVYAAAEIHVN
-153 AKTWINNNAYNVVKV
+153 AKNWINNNAYNVVKV

-199 PAAPTGLVANI
+199 PAAPIGLVANI

-231 FYLDGKLV
+231 FYLDGKFV

-247 VTIEELKLEEGK
+247 VNIEELKLEEGK

-281 TVPSKETETSTGSTE
+281 TVPSKETETTKGSE
-296 ETTEAF
+296 ETTETF
-302 DPSTITEWTAVKGS
+302 DPSTITEWTAVGGS

-326 AAGKVSVQPE
+326 AAGKVSVKPE
-336 MHGDNLYAAFKIAAK
+336 MHGDSLYAAFALAAK
-351 FKSVVLNDESITPRD
+351 FKSVVLNDESITPRS

-390 GNESVTIYFKVEKE
+390 GKESVTIYFKVEKE

-415 EVLVNESNVIKEVPA
+415 EVLVNDSNVTKEVPA
-430 YESGNEYQNEYKNS
+430 YENGDYWQNEYNNAP
-444 GIKFVNG
+444 VNYVKG

-473 KNGEKNNNDWS
+473 RVNIWDFVDANS
-484 PVADGYDVEI
+484 GYEAEI

-502 TYVFTSNLN
+502 TYVFEATQETDNGN
-511 VDDGIYDIYLG
+511 FDIYLG

-545 GVQTGIEVVPAPAT
+545 GVQTGVEVVSAPAT
-559 YTVTVDGAPTS
+559 YTVTVDGTPTS
-570 VAEGST
+570 VTEGST

-596 SGEKITVN
+596 SGETITVN
-604 SDITVTSIKLN
+604 SNITVTSINLN

-699 GSIIKIKTD
+699 GSIIKIKTG

-749 NAVKEAGYKNC
+749 NAVKDAGYKNC

>member
-1 MREPQRVRHDFLVE
+1 
-15 RGKNMNIISKKKQGV
+15 MNIISKKKQGV

-89 SQSTGDIVNWMTK
+89 SQSTGDIVNWMTT

-108 FYNDM
+108 FYGEM

-122 YLNATLEINGV
+122 YPDATLEINGV
-133 KVKDG
+133 KVEKG
-138 AEGVQLYAAAEIHVN
+138 AEGVQVYAAAEIHVN
-153 AKTWINNNAYNVVKV
+153 AKNWINNNAYNVVKV

-231 FYLDGKLV
+231 FYLDGKFV

-281 TVPSKETETSTGSTE
+281 TVPSKETETTKGSE
-296 ETTEAF
+296 ETTETF
-302 DPSTITEWTAVKGS
+302 DPSTITEWTAVGGS

-326 AAGKVSVQPE
+326 AAGKVSVKPE
-336 MHGDNLYAAFKIAAK
+336 MHGDSLYAAFALAAK
-351 FKSVVLNDESITPRD
+351 FKSVVLNDESITPRG

-375 SFKEGYNKLVVTNFY
+375 SFKEGYNKLVVTDFY
-390 GNESVTIYFKVEKE
+390 GKESVTIYFKVEKE
-404 EETTTKPYKDG
+404 EETATKPYKDG
-415 EVLVNESNVIKEVPA
+415 EVLVNDSNVTKEVPA
-430 YESGNEYQNEYKNS
+430 YENGDYWQNEYNNAP
-444 GIKFVNG
+444 VNYVKG

-473 KNGEKNNNDWS
+473 RVNIWDFVDANS
-484 PVADGYDVEI
+484 GYEAEI

-502 TYVFTSNLN
+502 TYVFEATQETDNGN
-511 VDDGIYDIYLG
+511 FDIYLG

-545 GVQTGIEVVPAPAT
+545 GVQTGVEVVSAPAT
-559 YTVTVDGAPTS
+559 YTVTVDGTPTS
-570 VAEGST
+570 VTEGST

-596 SGEKITVN
+596 SGETITVN
-604 SDITVTSIKLN
+604 SNITVTSINLN

-699 GSIIKIKTD
+699 GSIIKIKTG

-749 NAVKEAGYKNC
+749 NAVKDAGYKNC

>member
-1 MREPQRVRHDFLVE
+1 
-15 RGKNMNIISKKKQGV
+15 MNIISKKKQGV

-89 SQSTGDIVNWMTK
+89 SQSTGDIVNWMTT

-108 FYNDM
+108 FYGEM

-122 YLNATLEINGV
+122 YPDATLEINGV
-133 KVKDG
+133 KVEKG
-138 AEGVQLYAAAEIHVN
+138 AEGVQVYAAAEIHVN
-153 AKTWINNNAYNVVKV
+153 AKNWINNNAYNVVKV

-231 FYLDGKLV
+231 FYLDGKFV

-281 TVPSKETETSTGSTE
+281 TVPSKETETTKGSE
-296 ETTEAF
+296 ETTETF
-302 DPSTITEWTAVKGS
+302 DPSTITEWTAVGGS

-326 AAGKVSVQPE
+326 AAGKVSVKPE
-336 MHGDNLYAAFKIAAK
+336 MHGDSLYAAFALAAK
-351 FKSVVLNDESITPRD
+351 FKSVVLNDESITPR
-366 GADVEIAKT
+366 GSADVEIAKT
-375 SFKEGYNKLVVTNFY
+375 SFKEGYNKLVVTDFY
-390 GNESVTIYFKVEKE
+390 GKESVTIYFKVEKE

-415 EVLVNESNVIKEVPA
+415 EVLVNDSNVTKEVPA
-430 YESGNEYQNEYKNS
+430 YENGDYWQNEYNNAP
-444 GIKFVNG
+444 VNYVKG

-473 KNGEKNNNDWS
+473 RVNIWDFVDANS
-484 PVADGYDVEI
+484 GYEAEI

-502 TYVFTSNLN
+502 TYVFEATQETDNGN
-511 VDDGIYDIYLG
+511 FDIYLG

-545 GVQTGIEVVPAPAT
+545 GVQTGVEVVSAPAT
-559 YTVTVDGAPTS
+559 YTVTVDGTPTS
-570 VAEGST
+570 VTEGST

-596 SGEKITVN
+596 SGETITVN
-604 SDITVTSIKLN
+604 SNITVTSINLN

-699 GSIIKIKTD
+699 GSIIKIKTG

-749 NAVKEAGYKNC
+749 NAVKDAGYKNC

>member
-1 MREPQRVRHDFLVE
+1 
-15 RGKNMNIISKKKQGV
+15 MNIISKKKQGV

-89 SQSTGDIVNWMTK
+89 SQSTGDIVNWMTT
-102 GDGNLN
+102 GAGNLN
-108 FYNDM
+108 FYGEM

-122 YLNATLEINGV
+122 YPDATLEINGV
-133 KVKDG
+133 KVEKG
-138 AEGVQLYAAAEIHVN
+138 AEGVQVYAAAEIHVN
-153 AKTWINNNAYNVVKV
+153 AKNWINNNAYNVVKV

-199 PAAPTGLVANI
+199 PAAPIGLVANI

-231 FYLDGKLV
+231 FYLDGKFV

-281 TVPSKETETSTGSTE
+281 TVPSKETETTKGSE
-296 ETTEAF
+296 ETTKTF
-302 DPSTITEWTAVKGS
+302 DPSTITEWTAVGGS

-326 AAGKVSVQPE
+326 AAGKVSVKPE
-336 MHGDNLYAAFKIAAK
+336 MHGDSLYAAFALAAK
-351 FKSVVLNDESITPRD
+351 FKSVVLNDESITPRV

-375 SFKEGYNKLVVTNFY
+375 SFKEGYNKLVVTDFY
-390 GNESVTIYFKVEKE
+390 GKESVTIYFKVEKE

-415 EVLVNESNVIKEVPA
+415 EVLVNDSNVTKEVPA
-430 YESGNEYQNEYKNS
+430 YENGDYWQNEYNNAP
-444 GIKFVNG
+444 VNYVKG

-473 KNGEKNNNDWS
+473 RVNIWDFVDANS
-484 PVADGYDVEI
+484 GYEAEI

-502 TYVFTSNLN
+502 TYVFEATQETDNGN
-511 VDDGIYDIYLG
+511 FDIYLG

-545 GVQTGIEVVPAPAT
+545 GVQTGVEVVSAPAT
-559 YTVTVDGAPTS
+559 YTVTVDGTPTS
-570 VAEGST
+570 VTEGST

-596 SGEKITVN
+596 SGETITVN
-604 SDITVTSIKLN
+604 SNITVTSINLN

-699 GSIIKIKTD
+699 GSIIKIKTG

-749 NAVKEAGYKNC
+749 NAVKDAGYKNC

>member
-1 MREPQRVRHDFLVE
+1 
-15 RGKNMNIISKKKQGV
+15 MNVISKKKQGI

-63 DYKNKGEAYMK
+63 DYKNKGESYMK

-79 KSQWRVAVDT
+79 KSKWRVAVDT

-108 FYNDM
+108 FYGEM

-122 YLNATLEINGV
+122 YPDATLEINGV
-133 KVKDG
+133 KVEEG
-138 AEGVQLYAAAEIHVN
+138 AEGVQAYASAEIHVN

-168 TSADETQYVTFIV
+168 TSKDETQYVTFIV

-199 PAAPTGLVANI
+199 PVAPTGLVANI

-231 FYLDGKLV
+231 FYLDGEYK
-239 KDITNGGV
+239 KDITNGGI
-247 VTIEELKLEEGK
+247 VTIEEFGLKAGQ
-259 TYTFG
+259 TYKFG
-264 VSAVNAA
+264 VSAVNKA
-271 GESDISTVSV
+271 GESDISEISV
-281 TVPSKETETSTGSTE
+281 TVPSKETETTGSE
-296 ETTEAF
+296 ETTETL
-302 DPSTITEWTAVKGS
+302 DPSTIKDWTEVKDS
-316 TTMSYYIAND
+316 KNTMLYYIANKASD
-326 AAGKVSVQPE
+326 KVSVKPE
-336 MHGDNLYAAFKIAAK
+336 MHGDNLYAAFTLAAK
-351 FKSVVLNDESITPRD
+351 FKSVELNGETIIPRE
-366 GADVEIAKT
+366 GADIEIPKT
-375 SFKEGYNKLVVTNFY
+375 SFSKEYNKLVVTNHY
-390 GNESVTIYFKVEKE
+390 GSETVTIYFKVVSATEK
-404 EETTTKPYKDG
+404 TKYK
-415 EVLVNESNVIKEVPA
+415 
-430 YESGNEYQNEYKNS
+430 
-444 GIKFVNG
+444 
-451 KKYVAEVVVSSTAAK
+451 
-466 KIKLVFQ
+466 
-473 KNGEKNNNDWS
+473 
-484 PVADGYDVEI
+484 
-494 AAGNKVKI
+494 
-502 TYVFTSNLN
+502 
-511 VDDGIYDIYLG
+511 
-522 SVADATTLVF
+522 
-532 ESKKLTTYNEVPA
+532 
-545 GVQTGIEVVPAPAT
+545 
-559 YTVTVDGAPTS
+559 VTVDGTPTE
-570 VAEGST
+570 VEEGST
-576 YTFGDNAQGYYDTT
+576 YTFGDNAQGYYDKT

-638 TSGNDIAVS
+638 TSGNDIAAS

-666 FSANGNVLDKDSKYT
+666 FSANGNVLNKDSKYT

-699 GSIIKIKTD
+699 GSIIKIKTG

>member
-1 MREPQRVRHDFLVE
+1 
-15 RGKNMNIISKKKQGV
+15 MNIISKKKQGV

-89 SQSTGDIVNWMTK
+89 SQSTGDIVNWMTT

-108 FYNDM
+108 FYGEM

-122 YLNATLEINGV
+122 YPDATLEINGV
-133 KVKDG
+133 KVEKG
-138 AEGVQLYAAAEIHVN
+138 AEGVQVYAAAEIHVN
-153 AKTWINNNAYNVVKV
+153 AKNWINNNAYNVVKV

-231 FYLDGKLV
+231 FYLDGKFV

-281 TVPSKETETSTGSTE
+281 TVPSKETETTKGPE
-296 ETTEAF
+296 ETTETF
-302 DPSTITEWTAVKGS
+302 DPSTITEWTAVGGS

-326 AAGKVSVQPE
+326 AAGKVSVKPE
-336 MHGDNLYAAFKIAAK
+336 MHGDSLYAAFALAAK

-375 SFKEGYNKLVVTNFY
+375 SFKEGYNKLVVTDFY
-390 GNESVTIYFKVEKE
+390 GKESVTIYFKVEKE

-415 EVLVNESNVIKEVPA
+415 EVLVNDSNVTKEVPA
-430 YESGNEYQNEYKNS
+430 YENGDYWQNEYNNAP
-444 GIKFVNG
+444 VNYVKG

-473 KNGEKNNNDWS
+473 RVNIWDFVDANS
-484 PVADGYDVEI
+484 GYEAEI

-502 TYVFTSNLN
+502 TYVFEATQETDNGN
-511 VDDGIYDIYLG
+511 FDIYLG

-545 GVQTGIEVVPAPAT
+545 GVQTGVEVVSAPAT
-559 YTVTVDGAPTS
+559 YTVTVDGTPTS
-570 VAEGST
+570 VTEGST

-596 SGEKITVN
+596 SGETITVN
-604 SDITVTSIKLN
+604 SNITVTSINLN

-699 GSIIKIKTD
+699 GSIIKIKTG

-749 NAVKEAGYKNC
+749 NAVKDAGYKNC